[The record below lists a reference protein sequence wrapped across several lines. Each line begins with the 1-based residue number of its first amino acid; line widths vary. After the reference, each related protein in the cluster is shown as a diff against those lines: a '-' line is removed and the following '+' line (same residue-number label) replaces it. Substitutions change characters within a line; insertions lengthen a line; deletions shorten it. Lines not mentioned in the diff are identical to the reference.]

1 MMMTSRVMMFFLS
14 IAFASAFKPGNFCYD
29 KITFEFAN
37 NYCVV
42 GSDKG
47 LPNRWVA
54 SQWKSRVI
62 CMMAGTQRIKF
73 KIYPNGRVEE
83 TVYGVKGEQ
92 CLKVN
97 SQLLFL
103 AFLICSLP
111 GIL

>member
-14 IAFASAFKPGNFCYD
+14 IAFASAFKPG
-29 KITFEFAN
+29 
-37 NYCVV
+37 
-42 GSDKG
+42 

-54 SQWKSRVI
+54 SQRKSRVI

-92 CLKVN
+92 CLKVTEEVN
-97 SQLLFL
+97 AKLGKVVATQETEEMIQEEVSVTNEVY
-103 AFLICSLP
+103 AENKDSW
-111 GIL
+111 